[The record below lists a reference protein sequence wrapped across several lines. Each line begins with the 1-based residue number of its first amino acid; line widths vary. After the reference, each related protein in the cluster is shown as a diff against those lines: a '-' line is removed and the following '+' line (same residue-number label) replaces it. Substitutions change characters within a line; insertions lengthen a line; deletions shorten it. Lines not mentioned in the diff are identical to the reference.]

1 MENRRVV
8 YINKKLISKQY
19 PDVDKQKLSN
29 WYAFR
34 PFTSEELDE
43 IQKLKQNLIFKTATI
58 SGKGKIDNSYRETRT
73 GWIPDNDSTNWIYDR
88 VLDCVIT
95 ANEKLNWNF
104 DIFGFYELFQYA
116 IYEKGAHYDWHIDAG
131 VGKIARKISATL
143 QLSNEENYEGGS
155 VVLKSNRDETPMS
168 KKRGILTIFPS
179 YLLHKVYP
187 ITSGQRESL
196 VIWVSGPPF
205 R

>member
-95 ANEKLNWNF
+95 ANEKLSTVF
-104 DIFGFYELFQYA
+104 A
-116 IYEKGAHYDWHIDAG
+116 
-131 VGKIARKISATL
+131 
-143 QLSNEENYEGGS
+143 LSF
-155 VVLKSNRDETPMS
+155 LPRDDLAFS
-168 KKRGILTIFPS
+168 LTIRVP
-179 YLLHKVYP
+179 LLKNVAF
-187 ITSGQRESL
+187 
-196 VIWVSGPPF
+196 GPVP
-205 R
+205 